1 MPLIS
6 NCLLHSGIKCTFFH
20 RCYKSNQLSD
30 VESEKCNG
38 PSKSKPKAK
47 NELIHTADSDPS
59 KTLGTQCHEK
69 FLFCDDQSTHLTI
82 LVKKLD
88 APFCSK

>member
-1 MPLIS
+1 MHYPQKDFNADVIAKESWLR
-6 NCLLHSGIKCTFFH
+6 LLTLH
-20 RCYKSNQLSD
+20 N
-30 VESEKCNG
+30 
-38 PSKSKPKAK
+38 
-47 NELIHTADSDPS
+47 ADSDPS
-59 KTLGTQCHEK
+59 KTLGTQCHAK